1 MGDKKQ
7 GGTLPQF
14 SRQIL
19 SELNDDEVEFV
30 NSVHNGE
37 GAGRNNIVVG
47 LRVHNFNAQSIYNK
61 ILKFI

>member
-1 MGDKKQ
+1 MPG
-7 GGTLPQF
+7 F
-14 SRQIL
+14 SRQSM
-19 SELNDDEVEFV
+19 SELNDDEVELV